1 MLLHFHLWGSRKRDV
16 NFALKQW
23 NLVKPKN
30 QSILRNHY
38 VSFAVNALARN
49 ILFIFAII
57 VRRQDFESW
66 NDFFSSSFY
75 VVFYF
80 ATLQTS
86 VSNFPLFFR
95 HFVDIQAENLLAPKD
110 NFSLLN
116 DMFSDWRCFCCCY
129 VRKVVYAFVMV
140 DCNSDHLSC
149 HSPKKVSLGR

>member
-1 MLLHFHLWGSRKRDV
+1 M
-16 NFALKQW
+16 
-23 NLVKPKN
+23 
-30 QSILRNHY
+30 
-38 VSFAVNALARN
+38 
-49 ILFIFAII
+49 
-57 VRRQDFESW
+57 
-66 NDFFSSSFY
+66 
-75 VVFYF
+75 FYF

-116 DMFSDWRCFCCCY
+116 DMVSDWRCFYCCC